1 MQVYRISRAEYAMD
15 LTGKGAA
22 LRGGRWNRRGIPML
36 YSANSTAL
44 AALEVRVNIDIDLP
58 KLSRV
63 VVEIPDDLIPGDA
76 PVFFPDLNSSRE
88 YGTAWAMGLDTL
100 CLKVFSSVL
109 PDADDSFNILINSAH
124 PKIDQVRI
132 VDIAT
137 FKFDSR
143 LF

>member
-1 MQVYRISRAEYAMD
+1 MRVYRIARAEFAED

-22 LRGGRWNRRGIPML
+22 LRGGRWNRRGIPMI

-44 AALEVRVNIDIDLP
+44 ATLEVRVNIDIDLP
-58 KLSRV
+58 ELSRV
-63 VVEIPDDLIPGDA
+63 VMEIPDDLVPATA
-76 PVFFPDLNSSRE
+76 PVYFADLNASRKH
-88 YGTAWAMGLDTL
+88 GSTWATDQADI

-109 PDADDSFNILINSAH
+109 PNADDSFNVLINPAH

-132 VDIAT
+132 VDITT
-137 FKFDSR
+137 FEFDSR

>member
-1 MQVYRISRAEYAMD
+1 MRVYRITRAEYAQD

-44 AALEVRVNIDIDLP
+44 AALELRVNIDIDLP

-63 VVEIPDDLIPGDA
+63 VVEIPEDLIPGDA
-76 PVFFPDLNSSRE
+76 PVFFSDLNSSRE
-88 YGTAWAMGLDTL
+88 YGSTWAMGLDTL

-109 PDADDSFNILINSAH
+109 PDADDSFNVLINSAH

-137 FKFDSR
+137 FEFDSR

>member
-1 MQVYRISRAEYAMD
+1 MRVYRIARAEFAED

-22 LRGGRWNRRGIPML
+22 LRGGRWNRRGIPMI

-44 AALEVRVNIDIDLP
+44 ATLEVRVNIDIDLP
-58 KLSRV
+58 ELSRV
-63 VVEIPDDLIPGDA
+63 VMEIPDDLVPAAA
-76 PVFFPDLNSSRE
+76 PVYFADLNDSRK
-88 YGTAWAMGLDTL
+88 YGSNWATDQATL

-109 PDADDSFNILINSAH
+109 PNADDSFNILINPAH

-132 VDIAT
+132 VDITT
-137 FKFDSR
+137 FEFDSR